1 MASNQVPAELMG
13 CRDSDIDFD
22 EEPVMQDAAFLGRP
36 VEKKDAMCGGTPLAH
51 VAPGIQLPVRSSA
64 EYFAWERSRKT
75 DSSENMKVIYDI

>member
-1 MASNQVPAELMG
+1 
-13 CRDSDIDFD
+13 
-22 EEPVMQDAAFLGRP
+22 
-36 VEKKDAMCGGTPLAH
+36 MCGGTPLAH